1 MDRDE
6 LIMACVPV
14 VKILV
19 KKYNNFK
26 IDEDLHSE
34 GMVAVVECVDRCLK
48 DGMTDKE
55 QIMAR
60 CNVWARNRILTEIYK
75 EKIKYSD
82 EFDDALE
89 FTEAPQ
95 DDNEIVDDI
104 KHDLTEKQ
112 LEVFE
117 LLLAG
122 KDQDYI
128 MKKLNIERA
137 MYYRHL
143 QRIKE
148 KIQNR

>member
-26 IDEDLHSE
+26 MDEDLHSE

-48 DGMTDKE
+48 DDMTDKD

-82 EFDDALE
+82 EFDDVLE
-89 FTEAPQ
+89 FTESPQ
-95 DDNEIVDDI
+95 DDNEIIDDV

-117 LLLAG
+117 LLLTG